1 MNIVFF
7 CQSCGSRFEVP
18 PKFACKKGNCKK
30 CGQRMTIPRAEEIAS
45 MSAMPALAL
54 AGVGAGGAALARPS
68 AEAGGASI
76 GSWLK
81 GGISQ
86 AGLAPLSL
94 SELQPRPMRPS
105 ALDDAED
112 SKPYVLAKPIHEQR
126 GRVRGRDNIV
136 LIAWR
141 RQLGKIQKLFRKI
154 NQAAYLVS
162 IPFLMILLF
171 GTVVK
176 NRRLGTCSVRPS
188 WS

>member
-7 CQSCGSRFEVP
+7 CQSCGSRFEVA

-54 AGVGAGGAALARPS
+54 AGVGAGGAVLGRS
-68 AEAGGASI
+68 AADNGGASI

-81 GGISQ
+81 AGISQ
-86 AGLAPLSL
+86 AGLAPLSV
-94 SELQPRPMRPS
+94 SELRPRPMKPS

-126 GRVRGRDNIV
+126 GRVRG
-136 LIAWR
+136 
-141 RQLGKIQKLFRKI
+141 
-154 NQAAYLVS
+154 
-162 IPFLMILLF
+162 
-171 GTVVK
+171 GT
-176 NRRLGTCSVRPS
+176 TSS
-188 WS
+188 